1 MVTSK
6 LQLLTRG
13 HRIGER
19 IGIANNLADVG
30 VVSSFFSQGVNLR
43 GSFLYPL
50 TQLTHPILHIYIY
63 ILNKRLYR
71 TGHVMPL
78 AEDAIRRL

>member
-63 ILNKRLYR
+63 IY
-71 TGHVMPL
+71 
-78 AEDAIRRL
+78 